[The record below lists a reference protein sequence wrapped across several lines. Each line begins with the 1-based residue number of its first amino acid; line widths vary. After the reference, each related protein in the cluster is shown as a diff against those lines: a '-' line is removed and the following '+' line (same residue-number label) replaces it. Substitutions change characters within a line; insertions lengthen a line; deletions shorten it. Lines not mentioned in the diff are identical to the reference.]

1 VRFRTIFAG
10 ILAALIFAALPIG
23 AASAKTFT
31 VPCDS
36 NALITAITNANLD
49 AVKDTINL
57 SAGCNYVLT
66 APNNTDSDGPN
77 GLPVIT
83 TPVNILGNGAT
94 ISRST
99 DPATLPFRIVKVD
112 TGGALTTNNLILQ
125 NGFLE
130 SSTGGGV
137 SAAAGAGI
145 LNRGSAS
152 FTATSLR
159 NNSVE
164 ANNAFLALPI
174 GGAVANA
181 STGTFSMTYGD
192 VTGNSVDTSGACIC
206 TPGAIVA
213 IPLGGGIANGGALSI
228 NQTSIVGNRATADS
242 IAAFAVG
249 GGISSGGNPSATLD
263 VRGAKVL
270 NNAVETFAI
279 VDAAIGGGIGA
290 NTLTMTG
297 TEVGNNQ
304 AEAFGLA
311 DGTAVGGGIATFGST
326 SVARSSNIHDN
337 FAGVIANTGQALG
350 GGVANTADLS
360 IVSSAVTANQA
371 SSLAGADAFGGGIQ
385 TTGSLSVAS
394 STITRNTAS
403 SASGVARGGG
413 IYNGT
418 GAKAKITSSTV
429 TGNSASG
436 ATAQGGGIYNAGAVG
451 DVTIP
456 ASSVTS
462 NSPDNCAPAGSVP
475 GCVG

>member
-36 NALITAITNANLD
+36 GALITAINNANLD
-49 AVKDTINL
+49 AVKDNINL
-57 SAGCNYVLT
+57 SAGCTYVLT

-83 TPVNILGNGAT
+83 TPVNIVGNGAT

-99 DPATLPFRIVKVD
+99 DPATLPFRILKVD
-112 TGGALTTNNLILQ
+112 TSGVLTTNNVTLQ
-125 NGFLE
+125 NGLLDD
-130 SSTGGGV
+130 SPV
-137 SAAAGAGI
+137 SAGAGI

-152 FTATSLR
+152 LTATSLR
-159 NNSVE
+159 NNHVE
-164 ANNAFLALPI
+164 VNGTVAVPI
-174 GGAVANA
+174 GGAVANVSGA
-181 STGTFSMTYGD
+181 TFSMTYGD
-192 VTGNSVDTSGACIC
+192 VTGNSADTPTSCIC
-206 TPGAIVA
+206 GPGAGLS

-228 NQTSIVGNRATADS
+228 NQTSIVSNEATAD
-242 IAAFAVG
+242 AVLAFAVG
-249 GGISSGGNPSATLD
+249 GGISSGGNPSASLD
-263 VRGAKVL
+263 VRGAKIL
-270 NNAVETFAI
+270 SNAVETFAI
-279 VDAAIGGGIGA
+279 ADAAIGGGIGA

-304 AEAFGLA
+304 AVALGLA
-311 DGTAVGGGIATFGST
+311 SGTAVGGGIATFGTT

-337 FAGVIANTGQALG
+337 VAGVYASGGRALG

-360 IVSSAVTANQA
+360 IVASTVTANQA
-371 SSLAGADAFGGGIQ
+371 QGVAGADAFGGGIQ

-394 STITRNTAS
+394 STVTGNSVS
-403 SASGVARGGG
+403 SENGVAQGGG
-413 IYNGT
+413 IYNGP
-418 GAKAKITSSTV
+418 GATATIRSSAV

-436 ATAQGGGIYNAGAVG
+436 PTQQGGGIYNAGAVG
-451 DVTIP
+451 AVTIP